1 MIKSLREFVDIDQLQ
16 KLQEQFA
23 EAMGVAVLI
32 CDAQGEPVTK
42 PSQFTAF
49 CKYIRSCSEGQKR
62 CILSDDKVGKLAA
75 ESKRPVIHRCH
86 TGLVDF
92 AAPIILRDE
101 YLGSILCGQVLI
113 EDEELEE
120 LPKIEMDLA
129 DLPLDQEMLQKFFD
143 QLDRKNK
150 SRVQSIAELLFVTAN
165 YIVKLGD
172 AHLTAQELSLN
183 NIKLLEELQY
193 RSELEKMLKDTQL
206 KVLQSQVNPHF
217 LFNTLNTISRL
228 AYMENAKQTEDVTY
242 SLGKILRYSLRN
254 IDQLIP
260 LKEEIE
266 HLEYYLSIQQTRYR
280 DQIKIVINIEDHL
293 LDYKIP
299 IFTLQPIVENSIVHG
314 FESTG
319 DAITI
324 IVEAYTEKEKIV
336 INVIDDGVGI
346 EENSTSIPLSKGTGH
361 TTRIGLNN
369 VDKRIKHAFGSQWGI
384 ARLEQLSQVGTF
396 VQLHMP
402 WLVSFIIFFLLW
414 KAE

>member
-1 MIKSLREFVDIDQLQ
+1 MIKNLREFVDIDQLQ

-32 CDAQGEPVTK
+32 CDAQGEPVTS
-42 PSQFTAF
+42 PSQFTGF
-49 CKYIRSCSEGQKR
+49 CKYIRSCSEGRKR

-92 AAPIILRDE
+92 AAPIILRDK

-120 LPKIEMDLA
+120 LPKVEMNMV
-129 DLPLDQEMLQKFFD
+129 DLPLDQKTLQEFYD
-143 QLDRKNK
+143 QLERKNK

-183 NIKLLEELQY
+183 NLKLLEELRR
-193 RSELEKMLKDTQL
+193 RSELEKLLKDTQL
-206 KVLQSQVNPHF
+206 KVLQSQINPHF

-228 AYMENAKQTEDVTY
+228 AYMENAKQTENVTY

-280 DQIKIVINIEDHL
+280 DQIKMVINIEDHL
-293 LDYKIP
+293 VDYRIP

-319 DAITI
+319 DPITI
-324 IVEAYTEKEKIV
+324 TIEIYAEDEKII
-336 INVIDDGVGI
+336 INIMDDGVGI
-346 EENSTSIPLSKGTGH
+346 EENSVSIPLPKGTGH

-369 VDKRIKHAFGSQWGI
+369 VDKRIKHSFGPQWGI
-384 ARLEQLSQVGTF
+384 AKLEQLSQVGTL
-396 VQLHMP
+396 VQLHIP
-402 WLVSFIIFFLLW
+402 G
-414 KAE
+414 